1 MDDNDWRLQG
11 QERYLTGAAL
21 GRRRWQPMRPGW
33 DHDHCEFCW
42 TKFGAAEVPNA
53 VHESWSTGWI
63 SLGLRSVFCRFSR

>member
-1 MDDNDWRLQG
+1 MGDNDRRLQG

-21 GRRRWQPMRPGW
+21 DRRQWQPIRPGW

-53 VHESWSTGWI
+53 VHEG
-63 SLGLRSVFCRFSR
+63 GLTADG